1 MVRHGTPPE
10 GVCKPPQA
18 IGALEASAVNDFR
31 ARCRAQFERSLPAT
45 DIGQGAWADQAQASF
60 ARACR
65 LAALVAWSAGSC
77 ARVRRTRLCG
87 ARGLLSAGTLKRGKR
102 AICLASTGTL
112 RLPYRAPVP
121 LLLSWPHM

>member
-1 MVRHGTPPE
+1 MTFEPVVELNSNVLCQRLISGKGLGQIRP
-10 GVCKPPQA
+10 KP
-18 IGALEASAVNDFR
+18 
-31 ARCRAQFERSLPAT
+31 RS
-45 DIGQGAWADQAQASF
+45 
-60 ARACR
+60 RACR
-65 LAALVAWSAGSC
+65 LAALVAVSAAIC

-121 LLLSWPHM
+121 LLLSWPQ